1 MRAATIYTI
10 LRTAKLNGLAP
21 ETYLRDVLACI
32 GKHPI
37 NRIAELLPWNMGSR
51 SLRSLAA

>member
-1 MRAATIYTI
+1 VRAATFYTI
-10 LRTAKLNGLAP
+10 LRTATLNGLAP

-32 GKHPI
+32 GEHPI
-37 NRIAELLPWNMGSR
+37 NRIEELLPWNMGTQ